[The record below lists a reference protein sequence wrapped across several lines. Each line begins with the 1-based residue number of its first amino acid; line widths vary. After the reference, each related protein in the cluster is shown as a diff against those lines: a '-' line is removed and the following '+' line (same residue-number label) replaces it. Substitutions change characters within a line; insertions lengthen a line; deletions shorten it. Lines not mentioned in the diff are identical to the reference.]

1 MISCAFGG
9 GDCFS
14 SFVEN
19 DPLMSNVSALF
30 ITLPRLKSVVSR
42 LPTLIVEPHNVNS
55 GVAAILE
62 INSSK
67 LLDLKSRPLGRLNV
81 LVLGVDFEQ
90 LLNSRRG
97 GGLTQLCELSLTRVA
112 LHGDC
117 AAALGG
123 EQQGDYWCDL
133 HSQ

>member
-1 MISCAFGG
+1 MSSFAFGG

-42 LPTLIVEPHNVNS
+42 LPTLIVEPHNVNN

-97 GGLTQLCELSLTRVA
+97 GGLTQL
-112 LHGDC
+112 
-117 AAALGG
+117 
-123 EQQGDYWCDL
+123 
-133 HSQ
+133 